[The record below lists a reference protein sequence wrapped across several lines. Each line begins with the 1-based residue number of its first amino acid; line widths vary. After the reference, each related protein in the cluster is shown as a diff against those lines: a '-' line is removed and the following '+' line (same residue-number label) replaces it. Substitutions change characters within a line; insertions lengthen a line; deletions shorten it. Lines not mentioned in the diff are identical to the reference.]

1 MFFNLHIA
9 PPERINYWS
18 RIYLNNNNEEN
29 NVKSGNNVWS
39 LKMGGWLWGAMAHW
53 KGAECGGLTWIC
65 GGSLEMGGSLWS
77 ATAHWKGAEC
87 RWLTWICVGSC
98 EGADGSLGCR
108 VAHLEMWWLTWRWDG
123 SLGDVM
129 AHFKMQ
135 GSLDMVEWPTW
146 RWDGSREVQGLT
158 WRCGGSLVCVVSVMW
173 WLICDSQDVV
183 AHQEMCWFL

>member
-9 PPERINYWS
+9 PPERINYWT
-18 RIYLNNNNEEN
+18 RIHEYLNNNNEEN

-53 KGAECGGLTWIC
+53 KGAECG
-65 GGSLEMGGSLWS
+65 
-77 ATAHWKGAEC
+77 
-87 RWLTWICVGSC
+87 WLTWICVGSC

-108 VAHLEMWWLTWRWDG
+108 VAHLEMWWLTWRRDG

-146 RWDGSREVQGLT
+146 RWDGSREVRGLT